1 MALALFGS
9 WIMPG
14 MGALSKL
21 GYAIVFAFAAARR
34 GETLAPHTRV
44 RDDAEQDDHR
54 PAERRWR
61 SAARRSGWSR

>member
-1 MALALFGS
+1 MAIVF
-9 WIMPG
+9 
-14 MGALSKL
+14 
-21 GYAIVFAFAAARR
+21 VFAFAAAQC